1 MSSTRAKKPL
11 VKLLPIKNIP
21 VVSLK
26 TLILMMKEIPQ
37 CASCNKRGLNYIC
50 QKCVMLLKSIIIK
63 NKDQSEC
70 TFQNESIKKEKV
82 RKINKK
88 RDSIEKKQDLN
99 EDSKN
104 ISLESNFQ
112 PDISLPVI
120 PYSGFYDSFFSAN

>member
-1 MSSTRAKKPL
+1 
-11 VKLLPIKNIP
+11 
-21 VVSLK
+21 
-26 TLILMMKEIPQ
+26 
-37 CASCNKRGLNYIC
+37 
-50 QKCVMLLKSIIIK
+50 MLLKSIIIK

-104 ISLESNFQ
+104 ISIESNFQ
-112 PDISLPVI
+112 PDIPLPVI
-120 PYSGFYDSFFSAN
+120 PNSGFYPSFF